1 MSDMRRSLPNAITLG
16 RLALAILFFA
26 LAARLDASA
35 TADPTVA
42 WWAVLVFVVAA
53 LSDVLDGHLAR
64 KWQVVT
70 GLGRVLDPAVD
81 KILIIGGLIYL
92 ASAPLAPD
100 SGIAPWMVIL
110 VIGREFLV
118 TSLRAVIEGAGGK
131 FPADW
136 TGKSKMFL
144 QCVAVPVALGQAAIP
159 NLHASA
165 DYRLLATSIIW
176 AMLVLTALSTIPAL
190 VRGRSALSTVVGR

>member
-1 MSDMRRSLPNAITLG
+1 MITVG
-16 RLALAILFFA
+16 RLALSIVFFV
-26 LAARLDASA
+26 LLSTLDTSE
-35 TADPTVA
+35 TADPSRA
-42 WWAVLVFVVAA
+42 WWAVLIFVVAA
-53 LSDVLDGHLAR
+53 VSDVIDGYLAR

-81 KILIIGGLIYL
+81 KILIIGGLVYL
-92 ASAPLAPD
+92 AAGNFAPA

-136 TGKSKMFL
+136 TGKTKMFV
-144 QCVAVPVALGQAAIP
+144 QSVAVPVALGQAAIP
-159 NLHASA
+159 NLRASPG
-165 DYRLLATSIIW
+165 YRDLATAIIW
-176 AMLVLTALSTIPAL
+176 LMLAITTISILPAL
-190 VRGRSALSTVVGR
+190 KRGWGTLAPTGSER